1 MLDADKLQ
9 ELKDKHIISEEELV
23 AQKHHLAARILR
35 KDNAQSL
42 RNGIVYI
49 VLAFFLGAVG
59 IHNFYARYWKRGLI
73 QFLLALVSSYMLF
86 VPLMF
91 TSIWAMLELLF
102 VNKGPDGR
110 LFAGNRKVIW
120 GLRAAAVLVFAWFFA
135 SADLVIQDVNLDMME
150 DI

>member
-23 AQKHHLAARILR
+23 EQKHKLATRILR
-35 KDNAQSL
+35 KDKVKVA
-42 RNGIVYI
+42 RNGIIYI
-49 VLAFFLGAVG
+49 ILAFFLGAVG
-59 IHNFYARYWKRGLI
+59 VHNFYARYWKRGVI
-73 QFLLALVSSYMLF
+73 QFLLALISPYMLF

-102 VNKGPDGR
+102 VNKGPDCS

-120 GLRAAAVLVFAWFFA
+120 VLRAVAVLVFAWFFA
-135 SADLVIQDVNLDMME
+135 SAELVAPDMNLEMIE
-150 DI
+150 GF